1 MSVRAVEEEI
11 KQLYPKEEN
20 SEGAVKM
27 DNEIPEMPT
36 SISIPNPQSLINTSP
51 LMPTNDIPIAPM
63 AIPEMSD
70 VPPISE
76 LVPTT
81 SIMAPLPSVP
91 NEPTATVE
99 SKFINY
105 GEIDDDD
112 DDEEPPMQYNNPV
125 TPVDINSIRN
135 NAVDIGGP
143 KEEKSLPSADL
154 DSLLNLQNVAAG
166 PAIGTISGSNSYL
179 SPAEA
184 IVKTDATSPVQ
195 QEKAADYFK
204 TADFI
209 PTIPSVNMGIS
220 EISAP
225 ATSYNAE
232 TAMKKLRE
240 TINELKAHGV
250 AIQADEMNF
259 EKSYQ
264 IIIKLDK

>member
-1 MSVRAVEEEI
+1 MSVRALEEEI
-11 KQLYPKEEN
+11 KNQYGKEEN
-20 SEGAVKM
+20 DEGVGSVDKFNM
-27 DNEIPEMPT
+27 NMPSGN
-36 SISIPNPQSLINTSP
+36 SISVAPNYINSNP

-91 NEPTATVE
+91 SEPTTTVE

-112 DDEEPPMQYNNPV
+112 DDDEPPMQYNNPV

-135 NAVDIGGP
+135 NAVDIGGT